1 MFFGVR
7 ECSFKSCRVGPLL
20 KFLMEQKFFF
30 HPGKTAGAALLTA
43 FLLFL
48 CTWGELGIQ
57 IFSGA
62 HRPYTIIYLIP
73 VAVGAALLGMRG
85 GIVTALLAII
95 LARIYLIPDDKHGL
109 ALISFPNVAETIEF
123 FALLLGTLTVAIVT
137 GRLRSTL
144 GDLDTTNRELQE
156 SNLKLTE
163 SEQQR
168 RAFSRDVLLA
178 VTGGKLRLVEP
189 SELPA
194 ADLASGPALLTVSL
208 RDPEDATD
216 LRHRLTQ
223 IGQNVGMDAERLGD
237 LATATTEAATNAIKH
252 GNGGQA
258 TVWATADTV
267 TVQVEDHGT
276 GITPAHLARATLEQG
291 FSTRVSLGM
300 GFHLML
306 QSTDALALCTDANGT
321 IILLQVSNQPRQTLS
336 EAVLARYA
344 NAVEPSSIALPASTS
359 AVSFSL

>member
-1 MFFGVR
+1 M
-7 ECSFKSCRVGPLL
+7 
-20 KFLMEQKFFF
+20 
-30 HPGKTAGAALLTA
+30 
-43 FLLFL
+43 
-48 CTWGELGIQ
+48 
-57 IFSGA
+57 
-62 HRPYTIIYLIP
+62 
-73 VAVGAALLGMRG
+73 GAALLGMRG
-85 GIVTALLAII
+85 GVLTALIAIV

-109 ALISFPNVAETIEF
+109 ALISFPSVAETIEF

-144 GDLDTTNRELQE
+144 GDLDDSNRELQ
-156 SNLKLTE
+156 NANQKLTE

-168 RAFSRDVLLA
+168 RVFNRDVLLA
-178 VTGGKLRLVEP
+178 VTGGKLRLVESSEIPP
-189 SELPA
+189 SN
-194 ADLASGPALLTVSL
+194 LASGPALLTLDL
-208 RDPEDATD
+208 REPKDATS

-223 IGQNVGMDAERLGD
+223 IGESVGMNAERLGD

-258 TVWATADTV
+258 TVWATADSV

-306 QSTDALALCTDANGT
+306 QFTDALALCTDANGT
-321 IILLQVSNQPRQTLS
+321 IILLQVSNKPRQTLQES
-336 EAVLARYA
+336 VLARYA
-344 NAVEPSSIALPASTS
+344 NAIDS
-359 AVSFSL
+359 SFSSLAISP